1 MIYLVDFPCDLRYNR
16 IMALSSGVKF
26 RCYPTEEQA
35 RSLTFWMNC
44 QRYIYNAKVGE
55 ERYFRKFRDKALS
68 LTGIDIP
75 FDQQYSHFKDRSLT
89 PHLFEVP
96 SQVLR
101 NGATR
106 FMMAYKR
113 FISGLA
119 SRPVFRKNRGR
130 QTVWLTSE
138 LFRFEPTGRTRKR
151 NGKIIYGHKLML
163 RTKSHGLGEL
173 RFKAHV
179 EYNLPSTI
187 TVSRDSGKWYVSFSF
202 EKAGS
207 EMAKE
212 VLIDLYSHMGK
223 QELEQVSVGLDR
235 GLYIPVAEST
245 GDTHGFKKVEL
256 FRMARKDR
264 RRKRYQ
270 RQMARRTKG
279 SGNWKRSLREAH
291 KSSEYAMNVR
301 KNFAH
306 QASRKIV
313 DGSCEVIFFE
323 DLNIK
328 GMTAKPKPKP
338 NGHGGYLP
346 NGAAAKAG
354 LSKAILDS
362 AWGKVKLFTN
372 YKAQRLNKLVLS
384 IPPHGTSQECS
395 RCGHTHPDNRLSQA
409 GFECTSCG
417 FTENADIN
425 AARVIKSRGIAK
437 LIAGEFTV
445 KAKKRAMRLKKKAP
459 LGQGLPDV
467 MRGER
472 HIRRHIGETA
482 MLQASL
488 NRETPTIIA
497 A

>member
-1 MIYLVDFPCDLRYNR
+1 MIYLVDFPCSLRYNR
-16 IMALSSGVKF
+16 IMSLSSGVKF
-26 RCYPTEEQA
+26 RCYPAGEQA
-35 RSLTFWMNC
+35 RILASWMNC

-68 LTGIDIP
+68 LTGRDIP
-75 FDQQYSHFKDRSLT
+75 VDQQYSRFKNRSLT
-89 PHLFEVP
+89 PHLYEVP

-113 FISGLA
+113 FTSGLA

-138 LFRFEPTGRTRKR
+138 LFRFEPTGRTIKR
-151 NGKIIYGHKLML
+151 NGKTIYDHTLILG
-163 RTKSHGLGEL
+163 TKSHGLGGL

-187 TVSRDSGKWYVSFSF
+187 TVSRDNGKWYVSFSY
-202 EKAGS
+202 EKAGP

-212 VLIDLYSHMGK
+212 ALIDLYSHMGK

-235 GLYIPVAEST
+235 GWCIPVAEST
-245 GDTHGFKKVEL
+245 GDTHGFKKAEL
-256 FRMARKDR
+256 FRMARRDR

-279 SGNWKRSLREAH
+279 SGNWKRSLREAR

-301 KNFAH
+301 TNFAH

-328 GMTAKPKPKP
+328 GMTAKPKPRP
-338 NGHGGYLP
+338 NGRDGYLP

-362 AWGKVKLFTN
+362 AWGKVKRFTN

-409 GFECTSCG
+409 GFECRSCG
-417 FTENADIN
+417 FTGNADIN
-425 AARVIKSRGIAK
+425 AACVIRSRGIAK
-437 LIAGEFTV
+437 LIAGECTV
-445 KAKKRAMRLKKKAP
+445 KAKKRALRLRKKAP

-467 MRGER
+467 MRGEG
-472 HIRRHIGETA
+472 HIRRHVGETSVP
-482 MLQASL
+482 QASL
-488 NRETPTIIA
+488 NRETPATIA
-497 A
+497 V

>member
-1 MIYLVDFPCDLRYNR
+1 MVDFPCDLRYNR